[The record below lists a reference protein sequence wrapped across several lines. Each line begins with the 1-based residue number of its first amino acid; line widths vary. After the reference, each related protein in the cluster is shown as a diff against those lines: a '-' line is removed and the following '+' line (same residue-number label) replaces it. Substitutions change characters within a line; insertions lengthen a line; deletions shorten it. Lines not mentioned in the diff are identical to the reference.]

1 MGDGEVGNELDSI
14 FPSLS
19 TRRHV
24 ADECDASPN
33 PARALKASC
42 HSRQPRRKVSER
54 RRRQQRVLFIN
65 GAREAANE
73 A

>member
-1 MGDGEVGNELDSI
+1 MGDGEVGNELDII

-19 TRRHV
+19 TRRRV

-42 HSRQPRRKVSER
+42 HRRHPHREVSE

-65 GAREAANE
+65 RAREVTNE